1 VRRLP
6 FYRNSIFPL
15 TFTTLSS
22 SQSTSW
28 RYIEWVNFTKTT
40 FPPTPHWDLVLGRE
54 LYDHTEQDTI
64 ENVAESVNLADSQP
78 DVVAQLSAMLHQG
91 WRSFLPTA

>member
-1 VRRLP
+1 MP
-6 FYRNSIFPL
+6 C
-15 TFTTLSS
+15 
-22 SQSTSW
+22 SW

-54 LYDHTEQDTI
+54 LYDHTDEDTV

-78 DVVAQLSAMLHQG
+78 ETVAQLSSILHKG
-91 WRSFLPTA
+91 WRPFVPTV